1 MFLNKRNP
9 FFFRFFPDDRNPSS
23 FHFAAGSRRSGLAF
37 IGMVLLFLVT
47 NFTQLLAQPGQEP
60 TRTYPKDYFT
70 FPIMP
75 GHPNFIVGNM
85 GELRPNHFHSGL
97 DIKTQSREGLP
108 VYACA
113 EGYVSRVKASTSG
126 YGNVIYITHPN
137 GLVTVYAHLRHF
149 NRAIAD
155 YMRRQQYA
163 RQTFELE
170 LTPLPNE
177 LSVLRGEIIAFSGNT
192 GSSGGPHLH
201 FEIRD
206 AKENVLNPLYF
217 GFREIT
223 DRIPPAFEK
232 IVLRTLD
239 TQARVRGEFG
249 RVEITPQKINP
260 HTYVIKQPVAALGQ
274 IGLEVMVHDKGNGV
288 DNRNGVSA
296 VEVLVDDK
304 KVYAHHLESFAFDLN
319 RHLNVHTDYATG
331 PRFQRCYIADGNA
344 LTIYKTAPGK
354 GKLMITAGSTHQ
366 VTITLW
372 DAYKNRSQ
380 LSFTIQGQD
389 AKPTASVAKK
399 TKASPTI
406 RYSVDENTLVMKASP
421 VRVGGAVANLFVK
434 RRQIQLPSAYN
445 KRGEITYLWDLRNGL
460 PDSIRISSLSLV
472 FPFRQLV
479 RPQTDV
485 AYNHDSLRVSFEKTS
500 LFDTLYLEV
509 VRKGDVVTINNPG
522 IPLLS
527 GITIGLKPRNTQW
540 NPSKTLA
547 YALKGRRL
555 QCLGGSWANGQLNF
569 NTRELG
575 TFTLATDTLPPRIV
589 LVSKSPEQISFRIGD
604 NLSGVASFRAEIG
617 GKWLLMNY
625 DHKRGLIWSEKP
637 DKDAPLKGTFTLE
650 VKDLAGNV
658 KMYATKIEAP

>member
-1 MFLNKRNP
+1 MFLNRRSP
-9 FFFRFFPDDRNPSS
+9 FFFRFSSNDWSRS
-23 FHFAAGSRRSGLAF
+23 FHRFPEGSAKLGLSG
-37 IGMVLLFLVT
+37 IRVVILLFVST
-47 NFTQLLAQPGQEP
+47 FTQVWAQSSHEP
-60 TRTYPKDYFT
+60 ACTYPKDYFT

-137 GLVTVYAHLRHF
+137 GLVTVYAHLRNF
-149 NRAIAD
+149 NRAIGD

-170 LTPLPNE
+170 LTPQPNE
-177 LSVLRGEIIAFSGNT
+177 LSVLRREIIASSGNT

-223 DRIPPAFEK
+223 DRIPPAFDK
-232 IVLRTLD
+232 IALRTLD
-239 TQARVRGEFG
+239 TQARVKGGFG
-249 RVEITPQKINP
+249 RVEIAPQKINP
-260 HTYVIKQPVAALGQ
+260 HTYVIKQSVAAFGQ

-288 DNRNGVSA
+288 DNRNGVSI

-304 KVYAHHLESFAFDLN
+304 KVYSHHLESFSFDLN

-354 GKLMITAGSTHQ
+354 GKLMIASGATHR

-380 LSFTIQGQD
+380 LNFTIQGQEP
-389 AKPTASVAKK
+389 KPAASVAKK
-399 TKASPTI
+399 KKASPAI
-406 RYSVDENTLVMKASP
+406 RYSVDENTLVVKASNI
-421 VRVGGAVANLFVK
+421 RTGGTAANLFVK
-434 RRQIQLPSAYN
+434 RRQIQLPLAYN
-445 KRGEITYLWDLRNGL
+445 KGGEVTYLWDLRNGL
-460 PDSIRISSLSLV
+460 PDSIRIYSLSLV
-472 FPFRQLV
+472 FPFRQLI

-485 AYNHDSLRVSFEKTS
+485 AYNHDSLRISFERTS
-500 LFDTLYLEV
+500 LFDTLYLEIT
-509 VRKGDVVTINNPG
+509 RKGDVVTINKPN

-527 GITIGLKPRNTQW
+527 SIAIGLKPRSTHWDQ
-540 NPSKTLA
+540 SKTLA
-547 YALKGRRL
+547 YALKGRYL
-555 QCLGGSWANGQLNF
+555 QCLGGTWANGQLNF

-575 TFTLATDTLPPRIV
+575 TFTLATDTIPPTIV
-589 LVSKSPEQISFRIGD
+589 LVSKSPERISFRIGD
-604 NLSGVASFRAEIG
+604 NLSGVASFRAEIS

-625 DHKRGLIWSEKP
+625 DHKRALIWSEKP

-650 VKDLAGNV
+650 VKDLSGNV
-658 KMYATKIEAP
+658 KVYATKIE